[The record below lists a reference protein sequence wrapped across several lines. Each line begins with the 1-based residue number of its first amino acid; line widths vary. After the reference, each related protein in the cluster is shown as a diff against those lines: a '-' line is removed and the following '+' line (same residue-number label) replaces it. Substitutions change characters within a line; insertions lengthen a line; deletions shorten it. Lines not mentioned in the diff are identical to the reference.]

1 MGFNL
6 HGAPLSPFVRKVM
19 YLLTLSKTPYTLKVV
34 VPGSVPESFVNISPL
49 KRIPV
54 LQDGDWSQADSSIIC
69 NYLIESLDHN
79 ALTKLIPTSAKS
91 RAHMRWLEKFADYE
105 LAPLLAFT
113 VFRQRVLQPA
123 LGKVPNED
131 LIQKA
136 LSQNIPPLLAYL
148 ENQLGDQ
155 DYFVDDCFSL
165 TDIAITSQMV
175 NFMHAGESIDP
186 HLWPKLSVYFER
198 MLTQPVWQTLVQRE
212 QLTLNKIRAAKV
224 TL

>member
-155 DYFVDDCFSL
+155 DYFVDDCFFL
-165 TDIAITSQMV
+165 ADIAITSQMV

>member
-165 TDIAITSQMV
+165 ADIAITSQMV

-198 MLTQPVWQTLVQRE
+198 MLTQPIWQTLVQRE
-212 QLTLNKIRAAKV
+212 QMTLNKIRAAKV

>member
-165 TDIAITSQMV
+165 ADIAITSQMV

>member
-165 TDIAITSQMV
+165 ADIAITSQMV

-212 QLTLNKIRAAKV
+212 QVTLNKIRAAKV